1 MLNYL
6 RIALRSL
13 AAHKLRSALAML
25 GVFLGTL
32 ALTGVIHVSEALKEQ
47 ARLETEKLGPNLLV
61 VLAGQPTFRRSGTLR
76 YGGLTTTFKMEDVDA
91 LLENNP
97 YVKQGTAFVTKNATI
112 SYRRNFV
119 KSQLIAASANFPS
132 VRAAPVTLGHFFTS
146 QDVEKRAKVCIL
158 GFTIANQLFKHHT
171 QALGKIVRYGLT
183 NLRVIGV
190 MPKRGR
196 DLAGT
201 DQDEQVFVPITTY
214 MRRMSNQDWVSGVFM
229 TLYSDKDEEA
239 AKQVAYAIMLKQH
252 LVTRKSN
259 EDFLV
264 LSARDVSKLKTQ
276 ALQLVWL
283 LGLMSSSISFSV
295 GAMGILSIM
304 ILLVQTRKL
313 EIGVRRAIGARR
325 SAILSQ
331 FLFESSLLSGIGGT
345 LGALVSLV
353 IITIIYY
360 IADYPYVYDPILIV
374 GASIGSC
381 ILGIIAGAYP
391 AWVAS
396 NVDVLD
402 VLRNK

>member
-13 AAHKLRSALAML
+13 AAHKLRSILAML

-47 ARLETEKLGPNLLV
+47 ARIETEKLGPNLLV
-61 VLAGQPTFRRSGTLR
+61 VLAGKPTFRRSGSLR
-76 YGGLTTTFKMEDVDA
+76 YGGQTTTFKLEDAEA
-91 LLENNP
+91 LLANNP
-97 YVKQGTAFVTKNATI
+97 FVKQGTPFVTKNSTI
-112 SYRRNFV
+112 SYRRNTIN
-119 KSQLIAASANFPS
+119 SQLIAANADFPA
-132 VRAAPVTLGHFFTS
+132 VRAAPVAIGHFFTK
-146 QDVEKRAKVCIL
+146 QDVRQRAKVCIL
-158 GFTIANQLFKHHT
+158 GFTVASKLFTHHT
-171 QALGKIVRYGLT
+171 QAIGKIVQYDFT

-190 MPKRGR
+190 MPKRGS

-229 TLYSDKDEEA
+229 TLFTDKDEEA
-239 AKQVAYAIMLKQH
+239 AKQSAIAIMRRQH
-252 LVTRKSN
+252 NITRKTD

-264 LSARDVSKLKTQ
+264 LSPKDVSELKTQ

-295 GAMGILSIM
+295 GAMGVLSIM

-325 SAILSQ
+325 SAIMSQ
-331 FLFESSLLSGIGGT
+331 FLLESSLLSGIGGT
-345 LGALVSLV
+345 LGALVALI
-353 IITIIYY
+353 IITIVYY
-360 IADYPYVYDPILIV
+360 AAGYPYVYKPALIA

-381 ILGIIAGAYP
+381 LLGVVAGAYP

-402 VLRNK
+402 VLRDK

>member
-13 AAHKLRSALAML
+13 AAHKLRSLLAML

-32 ALTGVIHVSEALKEQ
+32 ALTGVIHISHALEEQ
-47 ARLETEKLGPNLLV
+47 ARIETAKLGPNLLAV
-61 VLAGQPTFRRSGTLR
+61 VAGQPSFRREGTIR
-76 YGGLTTTFKMEDVDA
+76 FGDVTTTFKLQDATA
-91 LLENNP
+91 LLEHNP
-97 YVKQGTAFVTKNATI
+97 FVKQGTPFVTKNKTI
-112 SYRRNFV
+112 RYGHNNV
-119 KSQLIAASANFPS
+119 TSQLIAANSLYPE
-132 VRAAPVTLGHFFTS
+132 VRASPVAIGRFFTA
-146 QDVEKRAKVCIL
+146 DEVKHRAKVCVL
-158 GFTIANQLFKHHT
+158 GYTIATKLFGQPEK
-171 QALGKIVRYGLT
+171 ALGKIIHYDLS

-190 MPKRGR
+190 MPRRGR

-214 MRRMSNQDWVSGVFM
+214 MRRMSNQDWISGVFM
-229 TLYSDKDEEA
+229 TLYSDASEDE
-239 AKQVAYAIMLKQH
+239 AKQVAVEIMRKQH
-252 LVTRKSN
+252 KVKLKKD

-264 LSARDVSKLKTQ
+264 LSAKDVSKLKTQ
-276 ALQLVWL
+276 ALNLVWI
-283 LGLMSSSISFSV
+283 LGLMSSSISFAV
-295 GAMGILSIM
+295 GSMGVLSIM

-345 LGALVSLV
+345 LGAIVAIV
-353 IITIIYY
+353 TITIIYY
-360 IADYPYVYDPILIV
+360 FAGYPFIYSPFLIV
-374 GASIGSC
+374 GSSIGSG

-396 NVDVLD
+396 NIDVLE
-402 VLRNK
+402 VLRNE

>member
-1 MLNYL
+1 MLSYL

-61 VLAGQPTFRRSGTLR
+61 ALAGQPTFRRSGSIR
-76 YGGLTTTFKMEDVDA
+76 YGGVITTFKQDDADA
-91 LLENNP
+91 LLKNNP
-97 YVKQGTAFVTKNATI
+97 FVKEGTPFVTKNLKI
-112 SYRRNFV
+112 SYRRNLV
-119 KSQLIAASANFPS
+119 SSQLIAANANFPS
-132 VRAAPVTLGHFFTS
+132 VRAATVAYGRFFT
-146 QDVEKRAKVCIL
+146 QQEVEQRAKVCVL
-158 GFTIANQLFKHHT
+158 GYTIANQLFTNHT
-171 QALGKIVRYGLT
+171 QALGKIIRYGLT
-183 NLRVIGV
+183 NLQVIGV

-229 TLYSDKDEEA
+229 TLYTDKAEEEA
-239 AKQVAYAIMLKQH
+239 KQSAIDIMRRQH
-252 LVTRKSN
+252 KIQPTEKD
-259 EDFLV
+259 DFLV
-264 LSARDVSKLKTQ
+264 LAAKDVSKLKTQ
-276 ALQLVWL
+276 ALELVWI
-283 LGLMSSSISFSV
+283 LGIMSSSISFSV

-304 ILLVQTRKL
+304 ILLVQARKL

-325 SAILSQ
+325 SAIMSQ
-331 FLFESSLLSGIGGT
+331 FLLESSLLSGIGGT
-345 LGALVSLV
+345 LGALIAIVL
-353 IITIIYY
+353 ITIIYY
-360 IADYPYVYDPILIV
+360 IAGYPFIYDPLLIAV
-374 GASIGSC
+374 VSLGSC
-381 ILGIIAGAYP
+381 LLGIFAGAYP

-402 VLRNK
+402 VLRNR